1 MIRNNLINKVL
12 EVLPTVHENESALK
26 FIQRVRKEM
35 HRLSFKKKKNTSF
48 FNLTLTWSHRK
59 GASSPAARGELV
71 ECPWPWWIA
80 SSSGLTG
87 DSTCLSSFRR
97 LSLWMNPRTLSTDS
111 RIPQMLPLIP
121 SGASIIPPETR
132 WKASAW
138 WGTST
143 QGQKHNLD

>member
-1 MIRNNLINKVL
+1 MIRNHHINRVL
-12 EVLPTVHENESALK
+12 EVLHTIHYNESALK
-26 FIQRVRKEM
+26 FIWWVRKKM
-35 HRLSFKKKKNTSF
+35 HRLSFKKKNTSF
-48 FNLTLTWSHRK
+48 FNLTLTWSHLK

-87 DSTCLSSFRR
+87 DSTCLRPFRR

-111 RIPQMLPLIP
+111 RVPQMLPLIP

-132 WKASAW
+132 CKASAW

-143 QGQKHNLD
+143 QGQKRNLD